1 MGGRNTPHLYIYI
14 KKYYENRK
22 KINQR
27 ECWY

>member
-14 KKYYENRK
+14 EKDYENRK

-27 ECWY
+27 ECWG